1 MNLLE
6 THDLTKAFGALV
18 VTSNVNLR
26 VPARERHAIIGPNGA
41 GKTSLLNQL
50 GGQLRPSSG
59 RIVLNGRD
67 ITGLAPERICRMG
80 VSRTFQRNNLFPNLT
95 VFENVRLAVQSF
107 RGRSWGFIRPAGA
120 SPEMRETVERT
131 LDQVHLLGRA
141 RETTRDL
148 SYGEQRQLEM
158 GVALACN
165 PQLLLLDEPTSGMSP
180 AETERMT
187 ELIRT
192 FPPDLTIIIVEHDMQ
207 VVFALADRIT
217 VLTYGRVLASGTPAE
232 IMANDEVREAYLGQ
246 ENAHGNA
253 HGPAHA

>member
-18 VTSNVNLR
+18 VTNAVNLR
-26 VPARERHAIIGPNGA
+26 VAMRERHAVIGPNGA

-59 RIVLNGRD
+59 KIVFKGQD
-67 ITGLAPERICRMG
+67 ITGLAPERICKMG
-80 VSRTFQRNNLFPNLT
+80 VSRTFQRNNLFPNLS
-95 VFENVRLAVQSF
+95 VFENVRLAVQSY
-107 RGRSWGFIRPAGA
+107 RGLSWRFIRSAGA
-120 SPEMRETVERT
+120 SPEMREAVERI
-131 LDQVHLLGRA
+131 LDQVNLLARA
-141 RETTRDL
+141 RQTTRDL

-158 GVALACN
+158 GIALACN
-165 PQLLLLDEPTSGMSP
+165 PELLLLDEPTSGMSP

-187 ELIRT
+187 ELIRS
-192 FPPDLTIIIVEHDMQ
+192 FPASLTIIIVEHDMQ

-232 IMANDEVREAYLGQ
+232 ITANDEVREAYLGQ
-246 ENAHGNA
+246 EGGHERS
-253 HGPAHA
+253 HA